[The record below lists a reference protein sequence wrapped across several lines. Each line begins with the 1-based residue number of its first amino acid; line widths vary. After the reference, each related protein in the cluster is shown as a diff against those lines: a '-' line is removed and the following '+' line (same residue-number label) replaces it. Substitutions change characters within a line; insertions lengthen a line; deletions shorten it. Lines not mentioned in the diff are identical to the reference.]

1 MPVRHTGGHRP
12 EALRNE
18 CSRPPDAGA
27 AVPVESL
34 TVQFALSTH
43 WNAHRHLHGEAL
55 IDEILALGFDAVELG
70 YDTRID
76 LVPGIRK
83 RIEEGAI
90 KANSVHVFCPVP
102 VGAPRGHPELFTMAD
117 PDPRTRQG
125 AIQHTSHTLRFAAEV
140 GARCAVCH
148 AGNVAMDHLSRNLW
162 DLAASGRQHTSAFE
176 KTKLKLQ
183 IDRDKRAPKQLQF
196 LEDSISRILPVLD
209 ETGVNLCFENLPT
222 WEAIPTEI
230 ELEHLLRKFNHPRL
244 RYWHDIG
251 HGQIRQNMGFI
262 NLERWLD
269 RLSPWLAGMHVHDV
283 LPPAMDH
290 VMPPRG
296 QVEFGRLKK
305 FAQMDI
311 FRVIEPHTQ
320 TPPDDI
326 VAGLK
331 HLRAAWEGD
340 DQGTAE
346 KRTL

>member
-1 MPVRHTGGHRP
+1 M
-12 EALRNE
+12 
-18 CSRPPDAGA
+18 
-27 AVPVESL
+27 
-34 TVQFALSTH
+34 QFALSTH

-76 LVPGIRK
+76 LVPGISK
-83 RIEEGAI
+83 RIAEGAI

-102 VGAPRGHPELFTMAD
+102 VGAPRGHPELFTMAAS
-117 PDPRTRQG
+117 DPRTRQG
-125 AIQHTSHTLRFAAEV
+125 AIQHTTNTLRFAAEV

-148 AGNVAMDHLSRNLW
+148 AGNVEMDHLSRTLW
-162 DLAASGRQHTSAFE
+162 DLAADGRQHTPAFE

-183 IDRDKRAPKQLQF
+183 IDRDKRAPRQIQH

-209 ETGVNLCFENLPT
+209 ETGVSLCFENLPT
-222 WEAIPTEI
+222 WEAIPTEV
-230 ELEHLLRKFNHPRL
+230 ELEQVLRKFNHPRL

-296 QVEFGRLKK
+296 QVEFARLKK

-311 FRVIEPHTQ
+311 IRVIEPHTQ
-320 TPPDDI
+320 TPPADI

-331 HLRAAWEGD
+331 HVRTAWEGD
-340 DQGTAE
+340 VPGTVE
-346 KRTL
+346 TREP